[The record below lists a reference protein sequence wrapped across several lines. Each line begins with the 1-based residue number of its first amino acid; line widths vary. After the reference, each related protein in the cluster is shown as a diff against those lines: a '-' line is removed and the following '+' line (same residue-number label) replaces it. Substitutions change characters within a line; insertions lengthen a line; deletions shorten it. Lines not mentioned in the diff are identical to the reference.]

1 MKLKIA
7 VLAVLMAGAHVWAET
22 QSEDVDGVTWY
33 YSVLDKKATIV
44 SGGGE
49 YSGNLAIPSSLGGS
63 PVVGVGDRAF
73 YGSTG
78 LSSVTIPN
86 SVTNVAPTAFEGCSN
101 IVDVI
106 IGGIPR
112 LEQLVPI
119 SNWTQQPD
127 GSWLP
132 SLSSNMEIMI
142 SGPRQI
148 VFKWTLANRAG
159 RSSYGCLRCYVD
171 GVLQAEWRN
180 VAWETVTVDVPSGK
194 HEIIWS
200 FSRDR
205 ENSCWSYIK
214 LESGFGA
221 DMEVLFPDSYMKI
234 KRISIL
240 PSVKAISDSFFAG
253 CDELSRVDI
262 QSMDDWLNVHFDNAS
277 ANPLSTGAK
286 LFIGGVEVTDLVVP
300 EGVTEIGEYSFCGG
314 QFASVTIPNS
324 VTNISETAFVGCS
337 NIVAVTVPSCVN
349 VAKTFPN
356 SKDKVTHVTL
366 SRSGAV
372 PESAYSGC
380 TMLRRVDAASI
391 DEWLSFRFANA
402 EANPLHTGA
411 ALYVDGE
418 AVTVLEIPDGVLGI
432 GAHAFEGGQFTSV
445 IIPAS
450 VADVAATAFSGCTNL
465 NLVSLGVM
473 PTEASEFYPSVTT
486 LESWQKDGECYFTK
500 TSGMMSCTVHG
511 PCKLRFD
518 WQTIFDWKTLIYMQC
533 KVDGVVKVSN
543 KGGDQNWHNVQVDI
557 SDGDHVVVW
566 EPCFFSS
573 DYEGRGENRISDIT
587 LLYDQPTMRTLFP
600 NSFANLTNVILRE
613 GVRTVPDDFFEGCA
627 LLARVDLPIGLES
640 IGTNAFGECESLSQ
654 VNVPSLADW
663 ANISFAN
670 AAANPLSTGAKLYIY
685 GKEMVDLVIPEG
697 VTEIKQYAFQG
708 GQFSSVSIPNGV
720 TNVVATAFAGCSNV
734 EDVIIGCVPSVMP
747 ISDWTQQMD
756 GSWRSNAIRPNSRTD
771 LKMFVCGPTQIVF
784 KWKLSA
790 KDFADL
796 LRWSLD
802 GIQMDEYRQSTVDS
816 DWVTVVAD
824 IPSGRH
830 EIRWSYSSEDDY
842 YIGTIDYGG
851 EDCGWVMPISG
862 FTSFGTLF
870 PDSYA
875 KVNRLLVLPS
885 VTAFT
890 DDYFVGCD
898 ELLRVDSQSISD
910 WLNIDFANAAANP
923 LYKGA
928 VFYVGGEEVSEL
940 VIPGG
945 TTDVGDYSF
954 VNGRFTS
961 VTIPDSVTN
970 VSVTAFR
977 GCTNIVEVTVPS
989 WLNVA
994 SIFDGSK
1001 DKIAHVTL
1009 VSSGDVP
1016 AMAYDGC
1023 TAIERVDVRGM
1034 EEWLALRFANATA
1047 NPLHSGAVFYVG
1059 GEEVAGLMIPDG
1071 ATEIGDYAFVNGQ
1084 FTSVMIPSSVTNVA
1098 TSAFI
1103 GCENIVDVEIG
1114 GELLCDAEIEVVG
1127 EVRVCD
1133 YPEGDWT
1140 DLGNG
1145 QYRSKA
1151 ISHDGSTEMSVHLNL
1166 DEPQTCSFK
1175 WKVSCESYYDKLE
1188 YSVDGVRVAEI
1199 SGSTDWETKQMSLD
1213 AGVHTIVWRYYK
1225 DFMVTS
1231 GEDCGWVDISGLLE
1245 LKETTTVTCVGQKR
1259 VALADLFPDSAV
1271 GIKSVRIASDVSV
1284 LDEAFLAGCSSLETL
1299 VLPESMK
1306 RIEAGALDDCPAIKS
1321 VTLPEVSQLED
1332 FGLDDILEAQ
1342 REALGLH
1349 YDADGFMIWNGW
1361 LLDYENREASEL
1373 TVPEGVI
1380 GIGHYA
1386 LSDMELERLTLPST
1400 LKYIGSQAISY
1411 QWALEELEIP
1421 DSVEYIGPGA
1431 FEDCSYMG
1439 TITFGSGLREIG
1451 KRAFAECMS
1460 LATASPAFG
1469 LETVGDEA
1477 FADCVKLLSVSL
1489 PVTVTNV
1496 VATAF
1501 AGCKSL
1507 VGVMT
1512 PTATAPLS
1520 QWFMPIYGQIRN
1532 VTVSAGEVEVCGN
1545 MFKGCSAM
1553 VNASLPEGVTNIG
1566 ARAFMDCSQLSEIAL
1581 PSTLVSVGDEAFR
1594 NCDALTAIG
1603 LPNEVERLGA
1613 RAFYDCNNLQN
1624 ISLSR
1629 NLSELPDQTF
1639 DSCGRLDSIVV
1650 PASVTN
1656 LGARVFGSTMRSVY
1670 YLGDAPTYDADVYAA
1685 TASSLTTYVNY
1696 GTFGWDGLTHSRNL
1710 PPSWP
1715 VGNDYSRAI
1724 ATWTPVRYDVTFD
1737 AGNGVFTSPVAART
1751 YACEQVVGTAYSLP
1765 PYNPVRTGFKFDGWW
1780 DSETGGTR
1788 ITPSTGVQ
1796 LQKAHTL
1803 YAHWTQGQT
1812 ITVRFNANGGNVT
1825 PRELQYVAGAP
1836 YGEFPLPTREHHV
1849 FDGWFTA
1856 PQGGRLVRISM
1867 EAPLAD
1873 RELFAHWSPARY
1885 LICYH
1890 ANNGTDAAMSQ
1901 SLVYG
1906 ESVLLRRNPFVCADC
1921 TFAGWSVVP
1930 GGAAVYGDGHVLE
1943 SIGAIEDGVIDL
1955 YAVWTGKTYAVR
1967 FDANGGVGQMENQ
1980 TFVVGVGQPLLACS
1994 YTRNGYAFLGWAL
2007 SPSAQIKFVDEE
2019 IVAGL
2024 SAHAGGTVDLFAV
2037 WGIAGQMTRIILD
2050 AGEGTVGVAS
2060 FEREPGERFGVLPV
2074 PVRDGFAFGGWRD
2087 AHGDLVTEDS
2097 LVPPGEVTLTADWG
2111 PAVRVRLR
2119 FAHGWRLIWRPCGHF
2134 FGRLPVLP
2142 REQAPH
2148 PGWRFRCWAYDLA
2161 GERLVSP
2168 ADLVPEVDTD
2178 LYAVWVPEDESEGG
2192 ETLHVEYDDTGF
2204 VIWDGWLLSCQNKN
2218 VVSIAIP
2225 EGVVGIG
2232 RGALAD
2238 MYDLQTVM
2246 FPSTLREIGDGA
2258 FANDTYLDLVEL
2270 PEGVVRIG
2278 EEAFANCTWLQSL
2291 SIGDGVETVGAGA
2304 FKGCAQLAKVEFGEG
2319 LADVGAEAFAD
2330 CWRMLS
2336 AALPL
2341 SVTNVD
2347 ATAFSGCSSLTGLTV
2362 PTHCALLS
2370 AWFAPVVAQVRDVTV
2385 LAGETEV
2392 CSNMFKGCSS
2402 LVSVSLPEGVTNIAE
2417 GAFWDCSALPGVVL
2431 PSSLLEVGAD
2441 AFRNCDALTAIG
2453 LPESVERIGARA
2465 FYDCYSLADASLSRC
2480 LTELP
2485 EQVFDGCAGLD
2496 SIVVPE
2502 SVTNLGPRVFGS
2514 AMRAV
2519 YYVGNA
2525 PQYDDDVYAVA
2536 SESLTTYVKQGSKG
2550 WEGRDKPKSRVL
2562 PERWPADNAYS
2573 RPLTTWEPVQYDVTF
2588 DAGEGVFYPV
2598 QTNIYA
2604 CQQTVGTAYSLPPY
2618 NPTCVGRKFAGWW
2631 TEAIG
2636 GAQIT
2641 PSTGV
2646 KLDREHTLYA
2656 HWAGGTVVTVRF
2668 NGCGGVVEPNECQ
2681 YTAGETYGRF
2691 PVPTREHHVFLGW
2704 YTAPTGGGRVRESME
2719 VPSADCELFAQWA
2732 PAPYE
2737 IRFHA
2742 NNGTGATISQNFV
2755 YGQTVTLWANV
2766 FMCSGCSFAGWSL
2779 TPGGVAVYADRATIP
2794 GLAAIEDGVINLYAA
2809 WAGNVHA
2816 VRFDSHGGTGA
2827 MANQTFVIGVEQPL
2841 SPCGFVRAGYVFAGW
2856 ARLTD
2861 GEVCFGDMENVSA
2874 LTEIRNATV
2883 VLYAV
2888 WERDPAAVWTLNEYL
2903 NCTNLTFALG
2913 GDEPHWHGLKT
2924 TRADMAG
2931 MMQSGAI
2938 GDAQTNWIE
2947 TVVCGPGTIRFW
2959 WKASGEFETSKKGVI
2974 TRYDFAEFTVDGEV
2988 QAEIGDESEWTEVV
3002 YVVTGTR
3009 AHTIRWM
3016 YHKDESG
3023 SDGEDCAWLSEVE
3036 WTPDPNAT
3044 EPIPELGSSADAAAV
3059 RTALEGSVDARLLEN
3074 ITDVAT
3080 YGAYREWALRIGAA
3094 EVKASP
3100 NAWAS
3105 FAVDSAA
3112 LLDKMPT
3119 ADDLKIEEF
3128 TPSAMVNSFDFT
3140 VSVKDMAIGDKA
3152 SKDNLNKLFS
3162 LEGAESL
3169 DPSAFL
3175 SANVVLDFKA
3185 PQDGKVKFTA
3195 TPAVHNAKSFFM
3207 RMKVK

>member
-1 MKLKIA
+1 MKMKIA
-7 VLAVLMAGAHVWAET
+7 ILAVLMTGAQLWAET
-22 QSEDVDGVTWY
+22 QSEIVDGVTWY
-33 YSVLDKKATIV
+33 YSVLDNKATIV
-44 SGGGE
+44 SGGGK
-49 YSGNLAIPSSLGGS
+49 YSGNLEIPSSLGGS

-73 YGSTG
+73 YSSTG

-106 IGGIPR
+106 IGGMPR

-171 GVLQAEWRN
+171 GALQAEWRN

-200 FSRDR
+200 FSRDN
-205 ENSCWSYIK
+205 ESSCWSYIM
-214 LESGFGA
+214 LESGFGSG
-221 DMEVLFPDSYMKI
+221 MEVLFPDSYMKI

-262 QSMDDWLNVHFDNAS
+262 PSMNDWLNVHFDNAS

-300 EGVTEIGEYSFCGG
+300 EGTAEIGDYTFVNGR
-314 QFASVTIPNS
+314 FTSVTIPGS
-324 VTNISETAFVGCS
+324 VTNV
-337 NIVAVTVPSCVN
+337 
-349 VAKTFPN
+349 
-356 SKDKVTHVTL
+356 
-366 SRSGAV
+366 
-372 PESAYSGC
+372 
-380 TMLRRVDAASI
+380 
-391 DEWLSFRFANA
+391 
-402 EANPLHTGA
+402 
-411 ALYVDGE
+411 
-418 AVTVLEIPDGVLGI
+418 
-432 GAHAFEGGQFTSV
+432 SV
-445 IIPAS
+445 
-450 VADVAATAFSGCTNL
+450 
-465 NLVSLGVM
+465 
-473 PTEASEFYPSVTT
+473 
-486 LESWQKDGECYFTK
+486 
-500 TSGMMSCTVHG
+500 
-511 PCKLRFD
+511 
-518 WQTIFDWKTLIYMQC
+518 
-533 KVDGVVKVSN
+533 
-543 KGGDQNWHNVQVDI
+543 
-557 SDGDHVVVW
+557 
-566 EPCFFSS
+566 
-573 DYEGRGENRISDIT
+573 
-587 LLYDQPTMRTLFP
+587 
-600 NSFANLTNVILRE
+600 
-613 GVRTVPDDFFEGCA
+613 
-627 LLARVDLPIGLES
+627 
-640 IGTNAFGECESLSQ
+640 
-654 VNVPSLADW
+654 
-663 ANISFAN
+663 
-670 AAANPLSTGAKLYIY
+670 
-685 GKEMVDLVIPEG
+685 
-697 VTEIKQYAFQG
+697 
-708 GQFSSVSIPNGV
+708 
-720 TNVVATAFAGCSNV
+720 TAFAGCSNV
-734 EDVIIGCVPSVMP
+734 EDVIIGRIPSSVMP
-747 ISDWTQQMD
+747 IISDWTQQVD
-756 GSWRSNAIRPNSRTD
+756 GSWRSNVIRPNGRTD
-771 LKMFVCGPTQIVF
+771 LKMTVFGPKQVVF

-790 KDFADL
+790 KYIYDY

-802 GIQMDEYRQSTVDS
+802 GVQRDECRNRVVDS
-816 DWVTVVAD
+816 DWLTVMAY
-824 IPSGRH
+824 IPAGRH
-830 EIRWSYSSEDDY
+830 EIKWSYSKEDSSDRTY
-842 YIGTIDYGG
+842 YGG
-851 EDCGWVMPISG
+851 EDCGWVMPVSG
-862 FTSFGTLF
+862 FTSCFGALF

-875 KVNRLLVLPS
+875 KVNRLSVLPG
-885 VTAFT
+885 VTAFS

-898 ELLRVDSQSISD
+898 ELSRVDSQSISD

-940 VIPGG
+940 VIPDGA
-945 TTDVGDYSF
+945 TEIGDYAF

-961 VTIPDSVTN
+961 VTVPDSVTN
-970 VSVTAFR
+970 VSATAFA

-1009 VSSGDVP
+1009 VPSGDVP
-1016 AMAYDGC
+1016 AMSYDGC
-1023 TAIERVDVRGM
+1023 TAIERVDVASM
-1034 EEWLALRFANATA
+1034 EEWLALRFANAAA

-1059 GEEVAGLMIPDG
+1059 GEEVAELVIPGGTTDV
-1071 ATEIGDYAFVNGQ
+1071 GDYAFVNGQ
-1084 FTSVMIPSSVTNVA
+1084 FTSVSIPGSVRNVA
-1098 TSAFI
+1098 TSAFA
-1103 GCENIVDVEIG
+1103 GCENIVDVEIKG
-1114 GELLCDAEIEVVG
+1114 DLLCDAEIEFVG

-1133 YPEGDWT
+1133 DPKGDWT

-1188 YSVDGVRVAEI
+1188 YSVDGVRVTAI
-1199 SGSTDWETKQMSLD
+1199 SGSKGWETKQMSLE

-1225 DFMVTS
+1225 DYFGTS
-1231 GEDCGWVDISGLLE
+1231 GEDCGWVDISELLE
-1245 LKETTTVTCVGQKR
+1245 LKETTTITCAGQKR
-1259 VALADLFPDSAV
+1259 ASLADLFPNSAA
-1271 GIKSVRIASDVSV
+1271 GIKSVRIAGGVSV

-1321 VTLPEVSQLED
+1321 VTLPPVEQLED

-1439 TITFGSGLREIG
+1439 TVTFGSGLREIG
-1451 KRAFAECMS
+1451 DRAFVECLS

-1469 LETVGDEA
+1469 LETIGDEA

-1496 VATAF
+1496 AATAF

-1520 QWFMPIYGQIRN
+1520 QWFMPIYRQIRN

-1553 VNASLPEGVTNIG
+1553 VSAFLPEGVTNIG
-1566 ARAFMDCSQLSEIAL
+1566 ASAFVDCSQLSEIVL

-1656 LGARVFGSTMRSVY
+1656 LGARVFGSAMRSVY
-1670 YLGDAPTYDADVYAA
+1670 CLGDAPTYDANVYTA

-1696 GTFGWDGLTHSRNL
+1696 STFGWDGLAHSRNL

-1780 DSETGGTR
+1780 DSETGGTH

-1867 EAPLAD
+1867 EAPFAD

-1901 SLVYG
+1901 SFVYG

-1921 TFAGWSVVP
+1921 TFAGWSVAP
-1930 GGAAVYGDGHVLE
+1930 GGAAVYGDGHVVE
-1943 SIGAIEDGVIDL
+1943 SIGATEDGVIDL

-2024 SAHAGGTVDLFAV
+2024 SARAGGTVDLFAV

-2060 FEREPGERFGVLPV
+2060 FEREPGERFGELPV

-2119 FAHGWRLIWRPCGHF
+2119 FTHGWRLIWRPCGHF
-2134 FGRLPVLP
+2134 FGRLPALP
-2142 REQAPH
+2142 REQAPRS
-2148 PGWRFRCWAYDLA
+2148 GWRFRCWAYDLA

-2168 ADLVPEVDTD
+2168 EDLVPEVDTD
-2178 LYAVWVPEDESEGG
+2178 LYAVWVPEDGSEGG
-2192 ETLHVEYDDTGF
+2192 ETLPVEYDDAGF

-2232 RGALAD
+2232 RGAFAD

-2270 PEGVVRIG
+2270 PEGVVTIG

-2291 SIGDGVETVGAGA
+2291 SIGDGVGTVGAGA

-2347 ATAFSGCSSLTGLTV
+2347 ATAFYGCSSLTGLTV
-2362 PTHCALLS
+2362 PTHRAPLS
-2370 AWFAPVVAQVRDVTV
+2370 AWFAPVATQVRDVTV

-2562 PERWPADNAYS
+2562 PERWPTDNAYS

-2631 TEAIG
+2631 TEIIG

-2656 HWAGGTVVTVRF
+2656 HWAGGTAVTVRF
-2668 NGCGGVVEPNECQ
+2668 NACGGVVEPNECQ
-2681 YTAGETYGRF
+2681 YTAGETYGHF

-2704 YTAPTGGGRVRESME
+2704 YTAPTGGGRVRESTE